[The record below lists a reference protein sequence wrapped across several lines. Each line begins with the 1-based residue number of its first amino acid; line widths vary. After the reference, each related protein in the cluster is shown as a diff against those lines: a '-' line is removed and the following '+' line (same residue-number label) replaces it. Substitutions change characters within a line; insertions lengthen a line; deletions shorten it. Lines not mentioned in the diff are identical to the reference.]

1 MFLVIAIFGVFVSL
15 GKPLVAVPAL
25 FVTVIVLSGLLG
37 EIVARFYS
45 EPMNKVLRNRF
56 GDGADRL
63 GSVID
68 GSAEAQAESHLSA

>member
-1 MFLVIAIFGVFVSL
+1 MFLVIAVFSLFVSL
-15 GKPLVAVPAL
+15 GKPLIAVPAL
-25 FVTVIVLSGLLG
+25 FAIVIVLSGLLG

-45 EPMNKVLRNRF
+45 EPMNKLLRSKF

-68 GSAEAQAESHLSA
+68 RSTAAQPASHLSA